1 MLLSVEVPVT
11 TAVTMPPPAVPVVS
25 MTAISSCALSMF
37 SCIFCACFIIAC
49 MFMPPPKPPK
59 FLPFAILSVLLKVS

>member
-37 SCIFCACFIIAC
+37 SCIFCACFIICLHVHAAAEAAEILTLC
-49 MFMPPPKPPK
+49 HLKCPP
-59 FLPFAILSVLLKVS
+59 

>member
-1 MLLSVEVPVT
+1 
-11 TAVTMPPPAVPVVS
+11 MPPPAVPVVS